1 MMNDSKRR
9 VAQWLG
15 YAGLIPFFACA
26 CLLVYAT
33 YGGDLSE
40 QSTAARDELGTMVSL
55 MLYLYAAIILS
66 FVGALHWGHAMHRQ
80 ELGPGWLLWSV
91 IPALVGWSALAF
103 PMLAAFT
110 RRIDQASILL
120 LILAFLAQLFADV
133 RIRKKLPRDVFPDW
147 FMRMRVHLTLAAC
160 ASLSVAL
167 FIR

>member
-1 MMNDSKRR
+1 
-9 VAQWLG
+9 
-15 YAGLIPFFACA
+15 
-26 CLLVYAT
+26 
-33 YGGDLSE
+33 
-40 QSTAARDELGTMVSL
+40 
-55 MLYLYAAIILS
+55 
-66 FVGALHWGHAMHRQ
+66 LHWGHAMHRQ